1 MITPQIRVL
10 PDLNGIAHA
19 AAERI
24 VQSSRAGI
32 ARSGEFSMAL
42 SGGSTPRALYSLLA
56 SDEFFHQIEWG
67 KVQFYFGDERCV
79 PPDSDESNYRMARES
94 LFDHAPIPAANI
106 HRIHGEMPPEA
117 AAEEYDKLLAERC
130 PNGMDLTLL
139 GMGPDG
145 HTASL
150 FPYSPALN
158 EKERLCVANWVE
170 KFKTWRV
177 TMTVPYLNRSGEVLI
192 LAGGAEKKARL
203 QEVLEGPRDP
213 ERLPIQLITPD
224 SGRLI
229 WLMDVAAAAMDA

>member
-10 PDLNGIAHA
+10 PDLAGIAYA

-24 VQSSRAGI
+24 VQSSRAAI
-32 ARSGEFSMAL
+32 VRSGEYSIAL
-42 SGGSTPRALYSLLA
+42 SGGSTPQALYSLLA
-56 SDEFFHQIEWG
+56 GDDFFHQIEWA

-79 PPDSDESNYRMARES
+79 PPDSDQSNYRMAKES

-106 HRIHGEMPPEA
+106 HRIRGEIPPEA
-117 AAEEYDKLLAERC
+117 AADEYDQLLAERC

-150 FPYSPALN
+150 FPHSAALD
-158 EKERLCVANWVE
+158 EKQRLCVANWVE
-170 KFKTWRV
+170 TLQTWRV
-177 TMTVPYLNRSGEVLI
+177 TMTVPYLNRSREALI
-192 LAGGAEKKARL
+192 LASGAEKKERL

-213 ERLPIQLITPD
+213 KRLPIQFIAPD
-224 SGRLI
+224 SGRLV
-229 WLMDVAAAAMDA
+229 WLMDIAAAAMDE